1 MQRDFEESLNNVL
14 VDTFNNILKFEE
26 LSLRGIAPIP
36 VTIGEAHM
44 IEAIGRQGGATT
56 ASELSGRLGI
66 ALPTATVAVKK
77 LERKGFVTKLPCSD
91 DGRRNII
98 SLTESGQ
105 RVDKAHRLFHKR
117 MVRNISR
124 NFLDSEKEILLSAI
138 VKLDKFFKVKVEV

>member
-1 MQRDFEESLNNVL
+1 MFNDFESSLNNVL

-26 LSLRGIAPIP
+26 ISLRDMAYGP

-44 IEAIGRQGGATT
+44 IEIVGRQGGHTT
-56 ASELSGRLGI
+56 VSEIAGLMNI

-98 SLTESGQ
+98 TLTDSG
-105 RVDKAHRLFHKR
+105 RRIDKAHQLFHRK

-124 NFLDSEKEILLSAI
+124 DFADSEKEILLVAI
-138 VKLDKFFKVKVEV
+138 KKLDSFFKQKVEA